1 MSNFSISTKNASQSL
16 SGSYIGTQVLAA
28 SANPFVVTPATPTIV
43 KLDGSFV
50 PAIDVK
56 TSVTSYNPFSFDFTT
71 SNSFTFAD
79 NCTSNITG

>member
-1 MSNFSISTKNASQSL
+1 MVSTNSKRPQTIVN
-16 SGSYIGTQVLAA
+16 T
-28 SANPFVVTPATPTIV
+28 TPTIV
-43 KLDGSFV
+43 KLDGSLV

-56 TSVTSYNPFSFDFTT
+56 TTVTSYNPFSFDFTT